1 MLSLL
6 NNFVSNV
13 LLLDVK
19 HLHTF
24 NIACKY
30 NLMIFVTKHAVS
42 NLSRKKKENKKR
54 GGAKSLREQSFLL
67 RVRLIVAVFVNS
79 GCVYARCRWLSI
91 MRPRLNGHKQPPTQD
106 NIHGGGFC
114 F

>member
-24 NIACKY
+24 NMAREY
-30 NLMIFVTKHAVS
+30 DLMIFVTKHAVS
-42 NLSRKKKENKKR
+42 NRSRKKKER
-54 GGAKSLREQSFLL
+54 GGEKSLREQSFLL

-79 GCVYARCRWLSI
+79 GCVYARCRWLST
-91 MRPRLNGHKQPPTQD
+91 MRPRLNGHKEPPTQD